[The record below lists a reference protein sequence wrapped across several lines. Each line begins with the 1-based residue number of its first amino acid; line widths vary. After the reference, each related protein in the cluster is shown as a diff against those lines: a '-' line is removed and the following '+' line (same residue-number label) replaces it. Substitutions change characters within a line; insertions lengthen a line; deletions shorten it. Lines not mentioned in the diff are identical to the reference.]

1 MQEALSGEVP
11 SGIHRHTRQRELR
24 RYFRRLQGDRDGLG
38 FRRGTRPS
46 QSDQPLHEP
55 DPALLQGAS
64 EDPQE
69 EHPEVAERG
78 LLYVREPPGDFRRAL
93 GLGFRKNIFF
103 RENPQKEGHLDGLI
117 NTIVPPSHKFIP
129 FIII

>member
-1 MQEALSGEVP
+1 MLPFLRKREGDEV
-11 SGIHRHTRQRELR
+11 REGKKRGAEIPLR
-24 RYFRRLQGDRDGLG
+24 YMREGRSREGR
-38 FRRGTRPS
+38 TRPS

-69 EHPEVAERG
+69 EHQEVAERG

-117 NTIVPPSHKFIP
+117 NTIVPPSQ
-129 FIII
+129 